1 MTGQEE
7 YEVTYCT
14 YNKYIIGR
22 KILKYSTTTTTTTTT
37 TITTTATTTTK
48 TKRKIL
54 QLKQCVTFIEYIKY
68 SLLMSITRNP
78 EKVIHP
84 AGGGVGH

>member
-22 KILKYSTTTTTTTTT
+22 KILKYSTTTTTTT
-37 TITTTATTTTK
+37 ITTTATTTTTTK

-78 EKVIHP
+78 ER
-84 AGGGVGH
+84 